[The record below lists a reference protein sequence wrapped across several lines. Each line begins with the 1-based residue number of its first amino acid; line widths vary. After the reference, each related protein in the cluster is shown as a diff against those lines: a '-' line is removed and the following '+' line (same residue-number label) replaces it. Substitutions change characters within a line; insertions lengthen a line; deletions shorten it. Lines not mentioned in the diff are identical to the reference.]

1 MGARAWRIWT
11 SLCARANYDHLELV
25 AGRALLRSTLR
36 TCEIRYA
43 QICAKAFST
52 WRTAT
57 SRWQDRKRA
66 VQTRAI
72 GNNLCHDAL
81 KNVQRSFSSAISA
94 TLENRAVTK
103 RSLATPPH
111 DGRSR
116 KQHRPRTERIGRFA
130 RSAIASSRGDNQQ
143 LQLHTKSHSAFPVLR
158 GYGRRGQLAGDRF
171 VLRLRRR
178 LEL

>member
-1 MGARAWRIWT
+1 MLPLLL
-11 SLCARANYDHLELV
+11 SLQLELV

-36 TCEIRYA
+36 NCEIRYA

-57 SRWQDRKRA
+57 SMWQHRKRA

-81 KNVQRSFSSAISA
+81 KNVKLSFSSAISA

-103 RSLATPPH
+103 RTFITPVH
-111 DGRSR
+111 GDRSR
-116 KQHRPRTERIGRFA
+116 KQHRPHTEKTGHFA
-130 RSAIASSRGDNQQ
+130 RSEIESSRGDN
-143 LQLHTKSHSAFPVLR
+143 QLHTKSHSAFPVLR
-158 GYGRRGQLAGDRF
+158 GYGRRDQLSGDRS
-171 VLRLRRR
+171 VLRWRRR

>member
-1 MGARAWRIWT
+1 MLPLLPLLL
-11 SLCARANYDHLELV
+11 SLQLELV

-43 QICAKAFST
+43 QICANAFST

-57 SRWQDRKRA
+57 SRWQYRKRA

-94 TLENRAVTK
+94 TLENRSVAK
-103 RSLATPPH
+103 RSLATPAH
-111 DGRSR
+111 DGRSH
-116 KQHRPRTERIGRFA
+116 KQRRPRTERISRFA
-130 RSAIASSRGDNQQ
+130 RSTIASSRGDNQ
-143 LQLHTKSHSAFPVLR
+143 LRTKSHSAFPVLR
-158 GYGRRGQLAGDRF
+158 GYGRRGQLSGDRL

-178 LEL
+178 LDL